1 MEFQH
6 EKSWD
11 SLTTIFD
18 SKLTAKDAWNKFI
31 DFHEQTVPKSYW
43 TSLRQLDIEEEQ
55 TEITQWLHQLV
66 SASDIPDNIVALWI
80 GILKFVHDEKEIP
93 AIYLVGANTYEKDDI
108 DWAYD
113 ATYKPDNR
121 YVQPCVLK
129 EIDNIAKTDED
140 NYEFFDWIF
149 PLAYCT
155 FTLDEI
161 IRTKLDKKLF
171 LKSKNKLFA
180 AVGHDGGDFMN
191 LSTIE

>member
-6 EKSWD
+6 DKSWD
-11 SLTTIFD
+11 NLTTIFA

-55 TEITQWLHQLV
+55 TEIIHWLHQLV
-66 SASDIPDNIVALWI
+66 TASDIPDNIVALWV
-80 GILKFVHDEKEIP
+80 GILKFADNEKEIP
-93 AIYLVGANTYEKDDI
+93 TIYLVGADSYDKDDI
-108 DWAYD
+108 DWACD
-113 ATYKPDNR
+113 PTYNPENR
-121 YVQPCVLK
+121 YVQPGVLK
-129 EIDNIAKTDED
+129 EIDDIAKTDED
-140 NYEFFDWIF
+140 NYEFFDWIL

-171 LKSKNKLFA
+171 LKSKGKLFV
-180 AVGHDGGDFMN
+180 AVGHDSGDFMN